1 MSGKIRV
8 ALADDHP
15 IVLAGLRNLLMSE
28 TDIELVGDAK
38 TGYEALKLMLA
49 SAPDIAVIDISMPE
63 LNGISIARK
72 LAQDAAH
79 VRVVILTLYEDRA
92 FLKQAFAAGVRGYV
106 LKRAAA
112 ENLVDAVRRV
122 ADGQTYVDPFFAE
135 ADRAIGLGAKGRLE
149 ELARLGLTEREA
161 EALKFAARGLT
172 NKETA
177 ARLGISE
184 KSVESYRAR
193 ATEKL
198 DLKTRADIVRFA
210 AAQGWL
216 NEV

>member
-15 IVLAGLRNLLMSE
+15 IVLAGLRNLLASE
-28 TDIELVGDAK
+28 QDIELVGDAK

-49 SAPDIAVIDISMPE
+49 STPDIAVIDISMPE

-72 LAQDAAH
+72 LAQEAAH

-92 FLKQAFAAGVRGYV
+92 FLKQALAVGVRGYV

-112 ENLVDAVRRV
+112 ENLVDAVRKV
-122 ADGQTYVDPFFAE
+122 AHGQIYIDPFFAE
-135 ADRAIGLGAKGRLE
+135 ADRAHGSVPEGRPELE
-149 ELARLGLTEREA
+149 LLGLTEREA

-198 DLKTRADIVRFA
+198 ALKTRADIVRFA

>member
-15 IVLAGLRNLLMSE
+15 IVLAGLRNLLVSE
-28 TDIELVGDAK
+28 QDIELVGDAK
-38 TGYEALKLMLA
+38 TGYEALKLMR
-49 SAPDIAVIDISMPE
+49 SSTPDIAVIDISMPE

-72 LAQDAAH
+72 LAQEAAH

-92 FLKQAFAAGVRGYV
+92 FLKQALAAGVRGYV
-106 LKRAAA
+106 LKRGAA
-112 ENLVDAVRRV
+112 ENLVDAVRKV
-122 ADGQTYVDPFFAE
+122 AHGQIYIDPCFAE
-135 ADRAIGLGAKGRLE
+135 ADRALGSSPEGKPQLE
-149 ELARLGLTEREA
+149 LLGLTEREA

-198 DLKTRADIVRFA
+198 ALKTRADIVRFA